1 MTPPLVDYHR
11 FSIGSRA
18 TVSMNGLEKA
28 QTPTKIRALRHQDR
42 RRSPQAES
50 MNYLNKGRKAQ
61 AACRLSYW
69 LSTTMYKRAHVFPAY
84 TFRSYSFKSFLPEG
98 KRNEPSLQ
106 PSPVTNF
113 HLRGIVYAESG
124 D

>member
-11 FSIGSRA
+11 CSIGSRA

-50 MNYLNKGRKAQ
+50 MNYLNKGRIAQ
-61 AACRLSYW
+61 AACRLSYL

-98 KRNEPSLQ
+98 KRYVLSLLL
-106 PSPVTNF
+106 SLVLF
-113 HLRGIVYAESG
+113 FFLLGFVF
-124 D
+124 